1 MFDTFLNFYEKIL
14 HYFAEFTIHTLEMVG
29 ISIII
34 FGSIRALMRVIK
46 KLRRPDYESQN
57 VMIELGRAL
66 ALALEFKMGAE
77 IVKTVIIRD
86 LQELVILGVIIGLRA
101 VLAVLIHWEI
111 TNEKKESEAQKNAKN
126 PTDTTNTTTTD
137 TADKKD

>member
-1 MFDTFLNFYEKIL
+1 MFDTFLNFYEDFL
-14 HYFAEFTIHTLEMVG
+14 HFFAELTIHTLEIVG

-34 FGSIRALMRVIK
+34 FGSFRAIMRVLK

-86 LQELVILGVIIGLRA
+86 LQELVVLGVIIGLRA

-111 TNEKKESEAQKNAKN
+111 KTERRESEEEKNFKN
-126 PTDTTNTTTTD
+126 PQSTVDSADTTEN
-137 TADKKD
+137 KN

>member
-1 MFDTFLNFYEKIL
+1 MFDIFLDFYEKFL
-14 HYFAEFTIHTLEMVG
+14 HFFAEFTIHTLEIVG

-34 FGSIRALMRVIK
+34 FGSFRAIMRVIK

-86 LQELVILGVIIGLRA
+86 LQELIILGVIIGLRA

-111 TNEKKESEAQKNAKN
+111 KTERKESEEEKNLKN
-126 PTDTTNTTTTD
+126 PQSTVDSADTTEN
-137 TADKKD
+137 KD